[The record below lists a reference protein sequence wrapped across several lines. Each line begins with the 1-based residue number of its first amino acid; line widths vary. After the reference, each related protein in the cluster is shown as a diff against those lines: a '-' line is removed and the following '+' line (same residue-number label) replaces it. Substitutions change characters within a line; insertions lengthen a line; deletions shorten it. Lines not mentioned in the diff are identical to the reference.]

1 MKHIEVPKDWND
13 KHRRNIRLL
22 INLFEK
28 YDYGDLSSSFS
39 SPIHLKQDIGQKSFD
54 LILEIWDSGP
64 KNGCL
69 SNIVINL
76 LIIHFFNNWNDET
89 YQAKLQQPFI
99 EFIEEFCDWW
109 ERPIMR
115 KWFETKENLLDEFGK
130 DIAEVIVGTI
140 LLHQLTTKGVN
151 LDKTSI
157 NLKTNLNL
165 DYYQIIDILRLN
177 INGYKNV
184 IKWKREYRKHLIM
197 ANSPLLIILT
207 IFLIYMQIE
216 YITLLFWSFVSIW
229 FLIFFF
235 LNIWIVLKNIDN
247 MWYRIHFTSLF
258 FIYLIY
264 LILALLILPNI
275 SITINTLFFFAL
287 GWLGWVVSIVSFRK
301 YQIDCQ
307 DFGKDGSH
315 LGGNSIYFFLFS
327 FFTWSILTY
336 ISDFSL
342 FDTNF
347 LKLFFI
353 DEINNSSIIGI
364 EIGAMINFILIYIF
378 YIKPEFW
385 IRRKEIKPFKTYKK
399 LGILE
404 DFMNALSLATNQ
416 DYSIIKKKLN
426 LDKSITENYL
436 SLGITFKGNI
446 NKAYNLLKNY
456 ETQLF
461 NKVIP
466 DSPEE
471 FLLYNIIKISKG
483 YDKKISNLIWIKRF
497 DDEFL
502 KLKFINKLPKN
513 LIETLRSTE
522 LHFRLYSLYDERSF
536 KICIIELASTI
547 EYIFKIIINLFLQ
560 KTNMYNCLNLLKSST
575 DKKEKH
581 FFIMLLERGVTKTTL
596 GAFLRIIKDI
606 CFIQKDCK
614 ITHELGDFL
623 DKNWPI
629 DHNFLI
635 ELENFNRLRNSL
647 VHTPG
652 KIIDCIKYERSRNLI
667 FEYLNHLRIDLSS
680 INSPTF

>member
-1 MKHIEVPKDWND
+1 MSHIEVPIDWND

-28 YDYGDLSSSFS
+28 YEYGDLSSSFS

-76 LIIHFFNNWNDET
+76 LFIHFFNNWNDET
-89 YQAKLQQPFI
+89 YQAKLQQPFV
-99 EFIEEFCDWW
+99 EFVEEFCDWW

-115 KWFETKENLLDEFGK
+115 KWFETKKNLLNEFGK
-130 DIAEVIVGTI
+130 DKTDVIVGTI
-140 LLHQLTTKGVN
+140 LSHQLTKKGVN
-151 LDKTSI
+151 LEKTSI

-165 DYYQIIDILRLN
+165 DYYQIIDILRQN

-184 IKWKREYRKHLIM
+184 IKWKREYRKNLIL

-207 IFLIYMQIE
+207 IYLIYMTIV
-216 YITLLFWSFVSIW
+216 YIPLFFWSFVGIW
-229 FLIFFF
+229 FLILFF
-235 LNIWIVLKNIDN
+235 LNIWIILKNIDN
-247 MWYRIHFTSLF
+247 IWYRIHFTSLF
-258 FIYLIY
+258 FIYLNY

-275 SITINTLFFFAL
+275 SITINAMFFFTL
-287 GWLGWVVSIVSFRK
+287 GWLGWVISIVSFRR

-347 LKLFFI
+347 LQLLFI

-364 EIGAMINFILIYIF
+364 EIGAMIVFVLTYIF

-404 DFMNALSLATNQ
+404 DFMNALFLATNQ
-416 DYSIIKKKLN
+416 EYSIIKKKLN
-426 LDKSITENYL
+426 LDKSITENYI
-436 SLGITFKGNI
+436 SLGITFKGDI
-446 NKAYNLLKNY
+446 NKAYTLLKKY
-456 ETQLF
+456 ETHLI

-471 FLLYNIIKISKG
+471 SLLDNISKISKG
-483 YDKKISNLIWIKRF
+483 YNKKISNLISIKRL

-502 KLKFINKLPKN
+502 KLNFINKLPKN
-513 LIETLRSTE
+513 LIENLKSAE
-522 LHFRLYSLYDERSF
+522 LHFKLYSLFDERSF
-536 KICIIELASTI
+536 KLCIIELALTM
-547 EYIFKIIINLFLQ
+547 EYVFKIIMNIFLQ
-560 KTNMYNCLNLLKSST
+560 KTNTYNCLNLLKSST
-575 DKKEKH
+575 DKDEKRY
-581 FFIMLLERGVTKTTL
+581 FIMLLERGVAKTTL
-596 GAFLRIIKDI
+596 GVFLRIIKDI
-606 CFIQKDCK
+606 CYIQKDCK
-614 ITHELGDFL
+614 ITHELKDFL

-629 DHNFLI
+629 DQNFLI
-635 ELENFNRLRNSL
+635 ELDNFNRLRNSL

-652 KIIDCIKYERSRNLI
+652 KIVDSIKYEHSRNLI
-667 FEYLNHLRIDLSS
+667 FEHLNNLRIDLSS
-680 INSPTF
+680 INSLTF